1 MIQETK
7 RKVVELPDR
16 KEISLCEAVT
26 AMIYGKAHDVKEEH
40 RRHEEYLGKIELL
53 NHCWGSTNRRQQTN
67 KSLLTN
73 SLQLTS
79 KPLS

>member
-40 RRHEEYLGKIELL
+40 RRHEEYLGKIEF
-53 NHCWGSTNRRQQTN
+53 
-67 KSLLTN
+67 
-73 SLQLTS
+73 
-79 KPLS
+79 